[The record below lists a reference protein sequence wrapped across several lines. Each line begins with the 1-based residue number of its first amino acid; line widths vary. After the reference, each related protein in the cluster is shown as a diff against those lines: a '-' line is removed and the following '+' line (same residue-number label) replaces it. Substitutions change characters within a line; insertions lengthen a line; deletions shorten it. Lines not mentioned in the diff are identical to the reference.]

1 MVNKPQVR
9 REHLS
14 LLERGQSHREVG
26 RGWHRGSSEQAGKMP
41 QENGLNQRGGLFWKS
56 RWRKE
61 KVSERKDKEEEAV
74 KTCRLYRMGLE
85 MKEELEGN
93 R

>member
-1 MVNKPQVR
+1 
-9 REHLS
+9 
-14 LLERGQSHREVG
+14 
-26 RGWHRGSSEQAGKMP
+26 MP

-56 RWRKE
+56 RWRKD

-85 MKEELEGN
+85 MEEGLEGN